1 MTAVA
6 PAHTVAKHPHV
17 IAALATAKQQADK
30 RTNLVRFFLLMVKNE
45 WQLRA

>member
-6 PAHTVAKHPHV
+6 PAHTVAKLPRV
-17 IAALATAKQQADK
+17 TVAQATAKQQADK
-30 RTNLVRFFLLMVKNE
+30 KNLVRFFLLMVKNK